1 MSISGLVFTKHF
13 QAQNQD
19 QAQVS
24 KLIISALFTITCSR
38 KLDMVVLDLNCI
50 SLKNM
55 LETFTYIKID
65 PVI

>member
-24 KLIISALFTITCSR
+24 KLIISALFTCSR